1 MNCPVTKFKP
11 GESQYKICGITSW
24 GAGCGKNG
32 YPGVYTRVSEYLD
45 WIDKHTNESYS
56 YTSEDYSN
64 TNKDYYNTNIDYY
77 NTNEDYSN
85 TNEDYYTT
93 NEDYYNTNEDYSN
106 TNGDYSN
113 TNEDLFTVDFYFDWK
128 NFYDKNFI
136 LFIFELEV
144 KS

>member
-11 GESQYKICGITSW
+11 GESPYKICGITSW

-64 TNKDYYNTNIDYY
+64 TN
-77 NTNEDYSN
+77 EGYSN
-85 TNEDYYTT
+85 TQVKTITT
-93 NEDYYNTNEDYSN
+93 LMKTIPTLMETIPTLMKTFSM
-106 TNGDYSN
+106 
-113 TNEDLFTVDFYFDWK
+113 
-128 NFYDKNFI
+128 
-136 LFIFELEV
+136 
-144 KS
+144 